1 MQKYALI
8 AFVMYVTS
16 YLKYTY
22 AEVWLQCYCTICD
35 WHLDALLKIICM
47 SCMWHNC
54 MCDRLHFYTCVARAR
69 LLVTA
74 RSPLAESQIAAVA
87 SHTGPDAAHMRIV
100 NSGWC
105 SFVRA
110 GHKTECMVS
119 KNWGHDRHLYVSTMH
134 HVQLTHASS
143 RQCAHACLKIW
154 IKCVCR
160 SSLKWLVRWR
170 RGMHGWWTW
179 TLVLLPPFQITRRRN
194 ECI

>member
-1 MQKYALI
+1 
-8 AFVMYVTS
+8 
-16 YLKYTY
+16 
-22 AEVWLQCYCTICD
+22 
-35 WHLDALLKIICM
+35 LLYQQRINHQDVSSMSTKIIAHHACRYTRTETM
-47 SCMWHNC
+47 SLEIKILN
-54 MCDRLHFYTCVARAR
+54 YTCVARAR

-143 RQCAHACLKIW
+143 RQCAHACLKI
-154 IKCVCR
+154 
-160 SSLKWLVRWR
+160 
-170 RGMHGWWTW
+170 
-179 TLVLLPPFQITRRRN
+179 
-194 ECI
+194 